1 MNKMKTK
8 IFMAAV
14 VFMAA
19 GVITNFSFITDLNGK
34 QLGNSYSYDVSPDLN
49 SKEQLYAAM
58 AKLWESHIVWT
69 RNVILCIT
77 DQLPGTEQALN
88 RLLQNQTDI
97 GNAIKS
103 FYGNEAGEKL
113 TELLKAHISIAGEV
127 VTAAKNG
134 NSAALADADNR
145 WHANADEISEFLSSA
160 NPNWKLNDM
169 KMMMDN
175 HLKLT
180 TDEAVARI
188 KKDYNSDVAAYDKV
202 HDEILKMSD
211 MLSAGIVKQF
221 PDKFEK

>member
-1 MNKMKTK
+1 MNRMKTK

-19 GVITNFSFITDLNGK
+19 GVITNFSFITELNAK
-34 QLGNSYSYDVSPDLN
+34 QSGNSYSHVVSQDLN

-58 AKLWESHIVWT
+58 AKLWEEHIVWT

-88 RLLQNQTDI
+88 RLLQNQADI
-97 GNAIKS
+97 GNAIKP

-113 TELLKAHISIAGEV
+113 TGLLKAHISIAGEV

-134 NSAALADADNR
+134 NSAALADADKR
-145 WHANADEISEFLSSA
+145 WHANADEISGFLSSA
-160 NPNWKLNDM
+160 NPNWKLDDM

-180 TDEAVARI
+180 TEEAVARI

-202 HDEILKMSD
+202 HDEILMMSD